1 MGVFLGVLGQL
12 AAADTIRRNSTRVSQ
27 ALRAR
32 GIDLAGRLRTG
43 LLREIGSESAPLSEY
58 SDANVVA
65 KARQADDFSLLKA
78 EADAL
83 LDITVSE
90 MGFYSSSGMD
100 DYTPQ
105 VYVTM
110 GLRSPGSS
118 EWLGDASY
126 AYDRSPSKGYQR
138 HFQTAPEF
146 KFADVETL
154 VADGARAARALE
166 VAMDS
171 IAGAIAV
178 DVRTVLAGKFL
189 T

>member
-1 MGVFLGVLGQL
+1 
-12 AAADTIRRNSTRVSQ
+12 VSEG
-27 ALRAR
+27 LRIR
-32 GIDLAGRLRTG
+32 GIDLAGRLRSG
-43 LLREIGSESAPLSEY
+43 LLREIGSGSATLSEY
-58 SDANVVA
+58 VNDSVAA
-65 KARQADDFSLLKA
+65 KAREVDDFTLLKA

-90 MGFYSSSGMD
+90 MGFYSTSGMD

-105 VYVTM
+105 VYVSM
-110 GLRSPGSS
+110 GLRSPVTS

-126 AYDRSPSKGYQR
+126 AYDRSPAKGYQR

-146 KFADVETL
+146 KFASVEAL
-154 VADGARAARALE
+154 IADGARAVRALE

-178 DVRTVLAGKFL
+178 DVRTVLDGKFL
-189 T
+189 A